1 MFCPNCGSPINEDE
15 KFCPNC
21 GTPAGSTGQGMDA
34 GGMGTVNNG
43 ISKPKNQDLDMVM
56 RIVCGVFA
64 VVFLFAALARI
75 RGIFVSLRWLQFG
88 YLLSNLLGFFWSD
101 DHGCEYS
108 SCCMEM
114 EQ

>member
-43 ISKPKNQDLDMVM
+43 ISKPQNQDLDMVM

-64 VVFLFAALARI
+64 VV
-75 RGIFVSLRWLQFG
+75 
-88 YLLSNLLGFFWSD
+88 LLGFIHISAWIGKKRFSGFID
-101 DHGCEYS
+101 IDCHSFFCGYG
-108 SCCMEM
+108 
-114 EQ
+114 